1 MNLEECEITERGTYR
16 CSSSG
21 QEFFVRNVYPPIQ
34 ELQPRVLIVVIIFVL
49 CFIVGICGNS
59 SILTI
64 IRGII
69 SERKSLRTPHRRSSD
84 NAILYIAAL
93 CVVDFLMSLSLPPA
107 ILDSIIGFWMFGT
120 AICKLHHVCGSVG
133 RIVSTFLIT
142 AMSFDRFVAVCH
154 PYKAYYRSRKF
165 VISTIITLWTIAFI
179 LLLPMLTYAKA
190 NEVLL
195 HQIKQPGGSGFENI
209 TRVRVYKCSDMM
221 PPSVFYW
228 FTCSTF
234 ILGYLVPLVL
244 IVFFN
249 SRLIRKLYRH
259 TKVIPRSGIPLRRIS
274 IYTILIAVLYF
285 VCWTPYWCSV
295 LYAIYMSVMSSGG
308 SQSSELLL
316 FIIYCVHLL
325 PYFGSAS
332 NWILYGLLNT
342 QLQMKHESPAGGA
355 YVGQTDDY
363 GHGTTTMV
371 AIMSSNLN
379 NGIGGNSACVTTGLI
394 NNDHGPKPDHIV
406 FENTTLHSQNGVDLK
421 NDTGVHGPINHSAI
435 MDICEGDQ
443 RL

>member
-1 MNLEECEITERGTYR
+1 MVNSILCATSTHPYR
-16 CSSSG
+16 NFNHEYC
-21 QEFFVRNVYPPIQ
+21 
-34 ELQPRVLIVVIIFVL
+34 
-49 CFIVGICGNS
+49 

-64 IRGII
+64 IRGIV
-69 SERKSLRTPHRRSSD
+69 SERKSSRSPHRKNSD

-107 ILDSIIGFWMFGT
+107 ILDSIIGFWLFGT
-120 AICKLHHVCGSVG
+120 SICKLHHVCGSVG

-154 PYKAYYRSRKF
+154 PYKTYYRSRKF
-165 VISTIITLWTIAFI
+165 VITTIATLWTIAFI

-190 NEVLL
+190 NEIQL
-195 HQIKQPGGSGFENI
+195 HEMKQPDVLNGYINI

-228 FTCSTF
+228 FTSSTF
-234 ILGYLVPLVL
+234 FLGYLVPLVL

-259 TKVIPRSGIPLRRIS
+259 TKVLPSSGIPLRRIS

-295 LYAIYMSVMSSGG
+295 LYAIYMSVMSVGG
-308 SQSSELLL
+308 SGSSELLL

-342 QLQMKHESPAGGA
+342 QLQMKHDSPGCGSGGGGGGGA
-355 YVGQTDDY
+355 VGQMEDNNCNMS
-363 GHGTTTMV
+363 MV
-371 AIMSSNLN
+371 TVMNTHAN
-379 NGIGGNSACVTTGLI
+379 NGAAIISGPTTGLI
-394 NNDHGPKPDHIV
+394 STDLNKAERAS
-406 FENTTLHSQNGVDLK
+406 FESMPHNHNGVARSEPEMCQTQASLVDYMA
-421 NDTGVHGPINHSAI
+421 NSD
-435 MDICEGDQ
+435 EDQ